1 MSFVGSAAGVA
12 ALAGLA
18 ISAGTSIYG
27 IAHSAHKENKAEKE
41 LARLQANRPTYE
53 VDPII
58 RNQASQ
64 GVPSATANQYF
75 GAIDRDTSAS
85 IDAINRGGGDLN
97 LISQLKGQN
106 NNQYLK
112 FLAIDAEARFKNQQ
126 ALIGEN
132 RQAWDYNNNIPYQ
145 QKYNQYGQQI
155 NSAQLNQ
162 KMYTDQLANTAV
174 SGAGMMAYGG
184 RNEGG
189 GGGGGDWS
197 NGNWWDSV
205 GKSTYSDYGA
215 INNQLQNQ
223 YGIYTG

>member
-1 MSFVGSAAGVA
+1 MAFVGSAAGVA

-27 IAHSAHKENKAEKE
+27 IAHSAHKENKAEKA
-41 LARLQANRPTYE
+41 LAKLQANRPTYE

-75 GAIDRDTSAS
+75 GAIDRDTGAS

-126 ALIGEN
+126 ALVAEN

-162 KMYTDQLANTAV
+162 KMYTDQLANTAI
-174 SGAGMMAYGG
+174 STAGMMSNGG

-189 GGGGGDWS
+189 GGNDWS
-197 NGNWWDSV
+197 NGNWWGNIGQPVNQYNSV
-205 GKSTYSDYGA
+205 NT
-215 INNQLQNQ
+215 QLQNQ